1 MQLKAPGADDT
12 LAIYWILFELN
23 HSNKKIKHKSL
34 KDNFSTQFERLT
46 VERKWKNATTWL
58 LQYGLINK
66 LSEDS
71 FEITTVGAKAVQGY
85 FEKIHMDIVEY
96 QILGRRASTKREYAY
111 AFDFL
116 NNMYRDNGT
125 IDENEIDENGKISFD
140 TKFKVAH
147 SNFFLFLDYVG
158 EMRGIYGFTPSIFAV
173 IESMN

>member
-1 MQLKAPGADDT
+1 MQLKVPDADDT
-12 LAIYWILFELN
+12 LAVYWILFELN
-23 HSNKKIKHKSL
+23 HSHKKINPQSL
-34 KDNFSTQFERLT
+34 KDNFSTHFEKLT
-46 VERKWKNATTWL
+46 VKRKWENATTWL
-58 LQYGLINK
+58 LQYGLIIK

-71 FEITTVGAKAVQGY
+71 YEITTVGAKVVQGY

-96 QILGRRASTKREYAY
+96 QILGRRVPTKREYAY

-116 NNMYRDNGT
+116 DTMYRDNGT

-140 TKFKVAH
+140 TKFRVVH
-147 SNFFLFLDYVG
+147 SHFFLFLDYVR